1 MKEKWK
7 TRESN
12 RIITILVVLSAL
24 FISLIIYLSYFELFS
39 ASKVQDNAY
48 NKRLWLEEEY
58 VLRGSIYDRNGTPLA
73 TSTQTEKGQIRN
85 YEYGSLYSHIIGY
98 NHRELGRDGLE
109 KTYNRE
115 LLAISESSS
124 INEIRRIM
132 AQNNLQQKGND
143 LILTLDH
150 RLQQYAKDLLGNQ
163 KGSIVMMDPVS
174 GEIYVMVST
183 PAYNPNKLKE
193 KWENIVSHDD
203 SPLLNRAT
211 QGLYSPGSIFK
222 IITTAS
228 VLKHPGI
235 NTQYNCQGQVKV
247 DGWIL
252 KDYGSTAHG
261 HVDLHE
267 SFVRSCNVAFGQM
280 ALELGQRNLQE
291 TAEGFMLNA
300 SIPLDIN
307 VSRSSFSTQAMSKPD
322 LAATGIGQGKTL
334 VTPLNMAMVA
344 SAIANGGDLIQPI
357 LLKEIVDSSGEVLG
371 KNEPSVL
378 SRAIKPEVAEI
389 IKGMMV
395 DVVNRGTGKNAGLS
409 WVQVAGKTGTAQVEG
424 KKDHAWFVGFAPA
437 DQPKVAVAIV
447 LEHAGSTGGKSAA
460 PMASKLIS
468 KALENLE

>member
-1 MKEKWK
+1 
-7 TRESN
+7 
-12 RIITILVVLSAL
+12 
-24 FISLIIYLSYFELFS
+24 
-39 ASKVQDNAY
+39 
-48 NKRLWLEEEY
+48 
-58 VLRGSIYDRNGTPLA
+58 
-73 TSTQTEKGQIRN
+73 
-85 YEYGSLYSHIIGY
+85 
-98 NHRELGRDGLE
+98 
-109 KTYNRE
+109 
-115 LLAISESSS
+115 
-124 INEIRRIM
+124 
-132 AQNNLQQKGND
+132 
-143 LILTLDH
+143 
-150 RLQQYAKDLLGNQ
+150 
-163 KGSIVMMDPVS
+163 MMDPVS

-183 PAYNPNKLKE
+183 PAYNLNKLKE

-357 LLKEIVDSSGEVLG
+357 LLKEIVDPSGEVLG

-424 KKDHAWFVGFAPA
+424 KKDHAWFVGFCTRRPT
-437 DQPKVAVAIV
+437 QGGCCHC
-447 LEHAGSTGGKSAA
+447 LEHAGSTGGSSAA
-460 PMASKLIS
+460 PIARKILS
-468 KALENLE
+468 KALERME